1 MYEWL
6 KAHEAYVPILEP
18 ELDIVVYGIQAPRA
32 SVASARGRRLF
43 AIAASRDLHLAMATF
58 PRQLLDSRFPG
69 MEWDADDVTC
79 LRSCLMKPVH
89 EAWVPRITELLHESW
104 KELA

>member
-1 MYEWL
+1 
-6 KAHEAYVPILEP
+6 
-18 ELDIVVYGIQAPRA
+18 
-32 SVASARGRRLF
+32 
-43 AIAASRDLHLAMATF
+43 MATF